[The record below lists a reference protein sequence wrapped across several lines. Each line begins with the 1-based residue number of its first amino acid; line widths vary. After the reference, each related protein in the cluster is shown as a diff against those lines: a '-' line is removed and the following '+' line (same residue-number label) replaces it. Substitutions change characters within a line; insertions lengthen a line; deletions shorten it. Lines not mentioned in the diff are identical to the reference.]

1 MKNSIKL
8 IFTVLFVISFSVCL
22 TIILA
27 IPLYRFD
34 INHLKITEYAY
45 QTKKTLMDNFTV
57 LMKYLLNPNITR
69 LNMPDFKSSREGLKH
84 FKDVKNLFQ
93 LTFIVMLVS
102 LPFFLSFIK
111 CKLSL
116 IYRNVLKMFF
126 YLPFFLGIFTLFNG
140 FDSIFIAF
148 HKLVFSDDTWIFN
161 PYTDP
166 VITILP
172 EAYFMHCFIIFILI
186 YLLIFYWLYKLAERR
201 MRSIKKASQ

>member
-8 IFTVLFVISFSVCL
+8 IFTILFVISFSVCL

-57 LMKYLLNPNITR
+57 LMKYLLNPTVNK
-69 LNMPDFKSSREGLKH
+69 LNMPDFKSSKEGLKH

-93 LTFIVMLVS
+93 LTFIIMLVS
-102 LPFFLSFIK
+102 FPFFLSFIRFR
-111 CKLSL
+111 LSL
-116 IYRNVLKMFF
+116 SYRGILKLFL
-126 YLPFFLGIFTLFNG
+126 YLPLFLGVFALFNG
-140 FDSIFIAF
+140 FDSIFIGF
-148 HKLVFSDDTWIFN
+148 HKLAFSDDTWMFN

-172 EAYFMHCFIIFILI
+172 ETYFMHCFIIFVLI
-186 YLLIFYWLYKLAERR
+186 YLLIFYGLYKSAERR
-201 MRSIKKASQ
+201 MRTIKKTS